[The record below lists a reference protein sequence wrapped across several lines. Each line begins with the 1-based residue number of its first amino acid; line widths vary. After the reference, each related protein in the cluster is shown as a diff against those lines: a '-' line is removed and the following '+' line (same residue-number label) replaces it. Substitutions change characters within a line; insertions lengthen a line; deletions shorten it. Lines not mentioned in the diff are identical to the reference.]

1 MSGSV
6 RPVLLGVAGGSGAGK
21 STVVREVRRI
31 LGPERTS
38 VIHHDAYYRDLSHLS
53 PAEREAT
60 NFDHPEALETELLVE
75 HLRSLLD
82 GQAVAVPAYDFSTHT
97 RREDAH
103 QLRPRPVLLVDGI
116 LVLADA
122 RLRSLLDVSVFV
134 DTDEETR
141 LRRRM
146 RRDTRDR
153 GRTRES
159 VLAQFN
165 DSVRPM
171 HQELVEPSKA
181 HADVIIQEGG
191 HNHEAIFR
199 IVGHV
204 RRLLADRLPPP
215 PVL

>member
-1 MSGSV
+1 MTV
-6 RPVLLGVAGGSGAGK
+6 YPVLLGVAGGSGAGK
-21 STVVREVRRI
+21 STVVRELRRI

-38 VIHHDAYYRDLSHLS
+38 VIHHDAYYRDLSHLT

-60 NFDHPEALETELLVE
+60 NFDHPEALETELLVDQ
-75 HLRSLLD
+75 LRLLMD
-82 GQAVAVPAYDFSTHT
+82 GQEVAVPAYDFSTHT
-97 RREDAH
+97 RNRDVH
-103 QLRPRPVLLVDGI
+103 HLRSRPVLLVDGI

-122 RLRSLLDVSVFV
+122 RLRALMDIKVFV
-134 DTDEETR
+134 ETDEQTR
-141 LRRRM
+141 LRRRV
-146 RRDTRDR
+146 RRDMRDR

-171 HQELVEPSKA
+171 HLEFVEPSKA
-181 HADVIIQEGG
+181 HADVIVQEGG
-191 HNHEAIFR
+191 HNHAAIFR
-199 IVGHV
+199 IAGHV